1 MKHLNNLRKLAA
13 NKSCATCTHEDKM
26 GFKDVCMKFKI
37 FICSDCKSAHQ
48 AFSHRCKSI
57 TMSNWTH
64 AEVMELDA
72 STNGGN
78 EIHNATYLARM
89 PPGYK
94 RPMKGC
100 HPNDMKDWVK
110 ATYID
115 LQFYDANGQP
125 GAAPA
130 PAPAPAPAA
139 GPPRV
144 SRSQTAPVKSSAAD
158 DLFGSF
164 DSPTPPP
171 AAPGGWTSFESSPA
185 PASGGFG
192 SGFGDS
198 FGSSPTP
205 ASNGFGSFTAAP
217 AAPPAAFG
225 GASLFDAPAPAPTGC
240 IRRQPVRRHVDG
252 CARPLRQL

>member
-1 MKHLNNLRKLAA
+1 MSDAAHMKYLNNLRKLAA
-13 NKSCATCTHEDKM
+13 NKSCATCTYEDKM

-100 HPNDMKDWVK
+100 HPNAHMKYLNNLRK
-110 ATYID
+110 LAANKSCATCTYEDKMGFKDVCMKFKIFICSD
-115 LQFYDANGQP
+115 C
-125 GAAPA
+125 
-130 PAPAPAPAA
+130 
-139 GPPRV
+139 
-144 SRSQTAPVKSSAAD
+144 KSAHQ
-158 DLFGSF
+158 
-164 DSPTPPP
+164 
-171 AAPGGWTSFESSPA
+171 
-185 PASGGFG
+185 
-192 SGFGDS
+192 
-198 FGSSPTP
+198 
-205 ASNGFGSFTAAP
+205 
-217 AAPPAAFG
+217 AF
-225 GASLFDAPAPAPTGC
+225 S
-240 IRRQPVRRHVDG
+240 
-252 CARPLRQL
+252 

>member
-94 RPMKGC
+94 FEFSCRSC
-100 HPNDMKDWVK
+100 V
-110 ATYID
+110 
-115 LQFYDANGQP
+115 
-125 GAAPA
+125 GAADGSCPA
-130 PAPAPAPAA
+130 
-139 GPPRV
+139 R
-144 SRSQTAPVKSSAAD
+144 
-158 DLFGSF
+158 
-164 DSPTPPP
+164 
-171 AAPGGWTSFESSPA
+171 
-185 PASGGFG
+185 
-192 SGFGDS
+192 
-198 FGSSPTP
+198 
-205 ASNGFGSFTAAP
+205 
-217 AAPPAAFG
+217 
-225 GASLFDAPAPAPTGC
+225 
-240 IRRQPVRRHVDG
+240 RRHRRG
-252 CARPLRQL
+252 RRRF